1 MCWAVQEAAR
11 SGGEELLEESGGAQG
26 ATRAVGMWKG
36 VAIRVADVS
45 KRVVSGGGW
54 WDVRVLWRVAGRGL
68 RVDSHLSDA

>member
-1 MCWAVQEAAR
+1 MQEAAR
-11 SGGEELLEESGGAQG
+11 SGGKEIMCFSMGAQG

-54 WDVRVLWRVAGRGL
+54 WDVL
-68 RVDSHLSDA
+68 